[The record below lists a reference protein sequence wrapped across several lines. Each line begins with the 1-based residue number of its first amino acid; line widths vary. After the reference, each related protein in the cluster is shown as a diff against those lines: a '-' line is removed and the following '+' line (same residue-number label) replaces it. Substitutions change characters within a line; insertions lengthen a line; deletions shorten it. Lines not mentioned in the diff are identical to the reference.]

1 MPRSLRP
8 SLSKR
13 RRRSPLMLVI
23 LLVVFSCCI
32 GLGLAQAIESPRA
45 QLAGLNRSSANLT
58 LADRVAEVGPVD
70 PAGGVDVVSDRYQA
84 GQEVYLKN
92 CATCHIGIPP
102 AVMPTQTWRAL
113 IEDAQHYGV
122 IIKPVE
128 EPDLQLLWRYLQT
141 YSRPIDDGES
151 IPYRISSARYFRA
164 LHPGVK
170 LPEKVQL
177 ESCVTC
183 HPGVNQFNYRQL
195 SPEWDAK

>member
-1 MPRSLRP
+1 MS
-8 SLSKR
+8 
-13 RRRSPLMLVI
+13 
-23 LLVVFSCCI
+23 
-32 GLGLAQAIESPRA
+32 E
-45 QLAGLNRSSANLT
+45 
-58 LADRVAEVGPVD
+58 
-70 PAGGVDVVSDRYQA
+70 RYQA

-122 IIKPVE
+122 MVKPVE
-128 EPDLQLLWRYLQT
+128 EPDRQLLWRYLQI

-151 IPYRISSARYFRA
+151 IPYRIGSARYFRA

-177 ESCVTC
+177 ESCVIC
-183 HPGVNQFNYRQL
+183 HPGVNQFNFRKL
-195 SPEWDAK
+195 SSEWDTK